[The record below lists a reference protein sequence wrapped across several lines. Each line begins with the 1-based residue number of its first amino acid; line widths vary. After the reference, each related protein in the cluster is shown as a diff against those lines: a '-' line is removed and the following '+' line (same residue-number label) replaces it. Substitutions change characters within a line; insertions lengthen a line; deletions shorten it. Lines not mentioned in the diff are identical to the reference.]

1 MSSSGLIYAVIVGA
15 WAAYLVPMWLRRQDE
30 LNEAR
35 PTERFSTA
43 IRLLSGRAA
52 MERRYAKGLA
62 AQGGR
67 TDDASDAREPD
78 AAAGTADVRDFD
90 APADE
95 APPAAQRQHAA
106 ASEGAPSGS
115 GAAVAASPSGGGAS
129 SPSGPP
135 GGALPG
141 AGSPAP
147 SGAVPRSRKKPGSRL
162 PSTAERMK
170 RAKVLARRRRTTTVL
185 FLTFTVGA
193 IVAAVGGL
201 AFLWAPAIP
210 AILLSAYIV
219 YLRAQERRR
228 FTFTMDQRQAE
239 AAAQRLR
246 EGRPRPPQASQQP
259 VADEPPAEDAA
270 APLPDPSH
278 SAAPAARP
286 EPASTAGRRALVE
299 ETDHAEWVDQQRER
313 DRTEPGGWDPV
324 PVPLPTYV
332 TAPVAPRATSHVD
345 LDADDAW
352 SSARS
357 GPATESRRQTPA
369 ADPRPHPTTSR
380 RRGRTPLF
388 DQYADDDRPRAAN
401 E

>member
-78 AAAGTADVRDFD
+78 AAAETADVRDFD

-95 APPAAQRQHAA
+95 APPAAQRHHAA
-106 ASEGAPSGS
+106 ASEATPPGT
-115 GAAVAASPSGGGAS
+115 GAAVASSSGGGAS
-129 SPSGPP
+129 SPPGPS

-170 RAKVLARRRRTTTVL
+170 RAKVLARRRRTITVL

-369 ADPRPHPTTSR
+369 TDPRPHPTTSR

>member
-1 MSSSGLIYAVIVGA
+1 MRSSGLIYAVIVGA

-52 MERRYAKGLA
+52 MQRRYDKRHGEYPA
-62 AQGGR
+62 
-67 TDDASDAREPD
+67 DDAGEEDP
-78 AAAGTADVRDFD
+78 D

-95 APPAAQRQHAA
+95 AAARAFGDPAADPAEAGHTRVQ
-106 ASEGAPSGS
+106 SAPPR
-115 GAAVAASPSGGGAS
+115 PSA
-129 SPSGPP
+129 
-135 GGALPG
+135 
-141 AGSPAP
+141 
-147 SGAVPRSRKKPGSRL
+147 
-162 PSTAERMK
+162 AERTK
-170 RAKVLARRRRTTTVL
+170 RAKVLARRRRTTTIL

-201 AFLWAPAIP
+201 PFLWAPALP
-210 AILLSAYIV
+210 ALLLTAYII

-228 FTFTMDQRQAE
+228 FTFTMDRRKAE

-246 EGRPRPPQASQQP
+246 EGRRRPPQAAEQP
-259 VADEPPAEDAA
+259 PADDHAAEAGADLPAEAAPEPPRTAT
-270 APLPDPSH
+270 
-278 SAAPAARP
+278 PAH
-286 EPASTAGRRALVE
+286 TAGRRALVE

-313 DRTEPGGWDPV
+313 ERPAPGSWEPV

-357 GPATESRRQTPA
+357 SAA
-369 ADPRPHPTTSR
+369 ADHPHHDPQADRPTHPGR
-380 RRGRTPLF
+380 RIRGRTPLF
-388 DQYADDDRPRAAN
+388 DQYEDEDRPRAAN

>member
-1 MSSSGLIYAVIVGA
+1 MRSSGLIYAVIVGA

-52 MERRYAKGLA
+52 MQRRYDKR
-62 AQGGR
+62 QGEHPA
-67 TDDASDAREPD
+67 DDAGDE
-78 AAAGTADVRDFD
+78 ADPD

-95 APPAAQRQHAA
+95 AAARAFGDPAAEPAEAGHTRVQAA
-106 ASEGAPSGS
+106 PPRPS
-115 GAAVAASPSGGGAS
+115 A
-129 SPSGPP
+129 
-135 GGALPG
+135 
-141 AGSPAP
+141 
-147 SGAVPRSRKKPGSRL
+147 
-162 PSTAERMK
+162 AERTK
-170 RAKVLARRRRTTTVL
+170 RAKVLARRRRTITIL

-193 IVAAVGGL
+193 VVAAVGGL
-201 AFLWAPAIP
+201 PFLWAPALP
-210 AILLSAYIV
+210 ALLLTAYII

-228 FTFTMDQRQAE
+228 FTFTMDRRKAE

-246 EGRPRPPQASQQP
+246 EGRRRPPQAADQP
-259 VADEPPAEDAA
+259 PADEHPAETGPDLPAEA
-270 APLPDPSH
+270 APEPPR
-278 SAAPAARP
+278 AATPAH
-286 EPASTAGRRALVE
+286 TAGRRALVE

-313 DRTEPGGWDPV
+313 ERPAPGSWEPV

-357 GPATESRRQTPA
+357 SATTHSPSMMPNSTRCA
-369 ADPRPHPTTSR
+369 
-380 RRGRTPLF
+380 
-388 DQYADDDRPRAAN
+388 
-401 E
+401 